1 LNFIKVTLLPL
12 DKSQRE
18 IVNWYIHRAYSNYR
32 QARTLFNTFNNV
44 ESVIAS
50 FEAIE
55 FSIKAMC
62 RLCDI
67 TYTPQ
72 HFGEDSAKIISA
84 LAEKVASKHFYSK
97 DKILQVMPIVMSY
110 SDELRIISRYGLEK
124 EGTPR
129 VAPPRIFSR
138 AYADSVLEDAN
149 TLCDILRK
157 MELRMRWGL

>member
-1 LNFIKVTLLPL
+1 
-12 DKSQRE
+12 
-18 IVNWYIHRAYSNYR
+18 
-32 QARTLFNTFNNV
+32 
-44 ESVIAS
+44 
-50 FEAIE
+50 
-55 FSIKAMC
+55 MC